1 MNSIENQTIGI
12 KSFRLF
18 VVRMSPKLS
27 NGSSLKNVSQCNIW
41 KKCLKLPSKKGL
53 RLFFLKQLKCN
64 KSGIMWKGVLE
75 RHFFIL
81 FVLFAVLNEWSEWQ
95 Y

>member
-27 NGSSLKNVSQCNIW
+27 NGSSFKNVSQCNIL

-53 RLFFLKQLKCN
+53 RLFFFETVKMQQKWN
-64 KSGIMWKGVLE
+64 NVE
-75 RHFFIL
+75 RCVRKTL
-81 FVLFAVLNEWSEWQ
+81 FHSF
-95 Y
+95 